1 MLDEKGAIKAFEDN
15 SAILKGHF
23 LLTSGRHSDRYVQ
36 CALVMQHPDVCAE
49 LAEVLASKLPP
60 VSVDVTIGPAMGGI
74 TLAYEM
80 GRRLGTRALFAER
93 EDGKM
98 SLRRGFSLKPGERV
112 LVCEDV
118 VTTGGSAKEVA
129 DMAKAMGCEVT
140 AIACL
145 IDRSGGKAELGY
157 PLLSVLNMEVTS
169 WPQEECP
176 LCKAGS
182 APYKP
187 GSRKI

>member
-1 MLDEKGAIKAFEDN
+1 MLDEKEVLKAFEDN

-23 LLTSGRHSDRYVQ
+23 LLTSGRHSDRYIQ

-49 LAEVLASKLPP
+49 LSEVLASKLPP

-129 DMAKAMGCEVT
+129 DMARAMGCEVT

-157 PLLSVLNMEVTS
+157 PLLSVLRMEVTS
-169 WPQEECP
+169 WAQEDCP

-187 GSRKI
+187 GSRKL

>member
-23 LLTSGRHSDRYVQ
+23 LLTSGRHSDRYIQ
-36 CALVMQHPDVCAE
+36 CALVMQHPEVCAE
-49 LAEVLASKLPP
+49 LCEVIASKLPP

-93 EDGKM
+93 EEGKM

-129 DMAKAMGCEVT
+129 DMARAMGCEVT

-157 PLLSVLNMEVTS
+157 PLLSVLRMEVQS

-187 GSRKI
+187 GSRKL

>member
-23 LLTSGRHSDRYVQ
+23 LLTSGRHSDRYIQ

-98 SLRRGFSLKPGERV
+98 GLRRGFSLKPGERV

>member
-23 LLTSGRHSDRYVQ
+23 LLTSGRHSDRYIQ
-36 CALVMQHPDVCAE
+36 CALVMQHPEVCAR
-49 LAEVLASKLPP
+49 LCEVIASKLPP

-80 GRRLGTRALFAER
+80 GRMLGTRALFAER

-157 PLLSVLNMEVTS
+157 PLLSVLKMEVQS

>member
-157 PLLSVLNMEVTS
+157 PLLSVLKMEVTS

>member
-98 SLRRGFSLKPGERV
+98 SLRRGFGLKPGERV

-157 PLLSVLNMEVTS
+157 PLLSVLKMEVTS
-169 WPQEECP
+169 WAQEECP

>member
-1 MLDEKGAIKAFEDN
+1 MLDEKGATKAFEDN

-23 LLTSGRHSDRYVQ
+23 LLTSGRHSDRYIQ
-36 CALVMQHPDVCAE
+36 CALVMQHPEVCAE
-49 LAEVLASKLPP
+49 LCEVIASKLPP

-93 EDGKM
+93 EEGKM

-129 DMAKAMGCEVT
+129 DMARAMGCEVT

-145 IDRSGGKAELGY
+145 IDRSGGKADLGY
-157 PLLSVLNMEVTS
+157 PLLSVVRMEVQS

-182 APYKP
+182 SPYKP
-187 GSRKI
+187 GSRKL